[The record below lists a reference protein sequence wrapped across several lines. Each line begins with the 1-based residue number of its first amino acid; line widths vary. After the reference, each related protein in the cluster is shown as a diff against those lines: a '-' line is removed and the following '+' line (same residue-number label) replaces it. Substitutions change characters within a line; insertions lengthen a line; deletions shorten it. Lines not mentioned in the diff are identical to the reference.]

1 MITRSAYAEVNRVH
15 LLDVASW
22 LGIELNRRGRGRCPA
37 GHGGKGAKTHF
48 SITWEGNFARC
59 WHDGCAFHR
68 GGGAVG
74 LTMFV
79 LHYDYRTAIVAL
91 MDRFGQGSV
100 NTEAYKKKRKPYVPS
115 KAAQQRKAE
124 AQDKKLTW
132 AQWEIGN
139 ELLCLENEWRN
150 KAYTVG
156 LVTDAEIYRWRQI
169 YDTLLDE
176 LDMNLTEGIAK
187 IEREYGS

>member
-1 MITRSAYAEVNRVH
+1 
-15 LLDVASW
+15 
-22 LGIELNRRGRGRCPA
+22 
-37 GHGGKGAKTHF
+37 
-48 SITWEGNFARC
+48 
-59 WHDGCAFHR
+59 
-68 GGGAVG
+68 
-74 LTMFV
+74 MFV